1 MQKIQLSFLTPKYFD
16 GCHRSGLSNYLPN
29 PSFFQN
35 VDVTSPFAFP
45 QSEKSSPP
53 ISTGRLVLEG
63 ILDRISRTD
72 LPGREHFIQYLH
84 EKYRRNCRPNTIRLA
99 ATSLTQFLSFCC
111 KEGKRHLEQMSRE
124 DIEMCLYKERQSC

>member
-45 QSEKSSPP
+45 QSEKSFPP
-53 ISTGRLVLEG
+53 ISTGRLVLNVFWIESLEPICPEES
-63 ILDRISRTD
+63 ILFNIYMKSTVATVGRIRS
-72 LPGREHFIQYLH
+72 G
-84 EKYRRNCRPNTIRLA
+84 
-99 ATSLTQFLSFCC
+99 
-111 KEGKRHLEQMSRE
+111 
-124 DIEMCLYKERQSC
+124 